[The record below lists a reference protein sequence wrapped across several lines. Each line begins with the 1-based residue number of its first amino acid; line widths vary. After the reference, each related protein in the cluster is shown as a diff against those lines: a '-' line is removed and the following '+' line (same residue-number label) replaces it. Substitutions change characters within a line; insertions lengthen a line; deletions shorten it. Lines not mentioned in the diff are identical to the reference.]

1 MSNLPQFNRR
11 SLLKGAGFG
20 AAVVGGSMLLSS
32 CGGLRGSSG
41 GAGGS
46 DVLKIG
52 LVSPRTGPLASFAE
66 PDEFVIKHVTEAL
79 RNGFTAGGMKR
90 RVEIIVKDTQS
101 SPTRATEVTKQMIT
115 SDGVDF
121 IIASG
126 TPDTANPVSD
136 QCEADGIPHATTI
149 VPWESWYYGRG
160 GEPGGQTFKYGA
172 NFYAGLG
179 DMGDT
184 FIGMFDRLD
193 TNRRVGSLWPDDTDG
208 NAVRSGFANALP
220 VAGFDVSDGGSYQ
233 NGASDFTP
241 QIAKFKDAGTELF
254 TGIPIPP
261 DFQNFWRQAQQ
272 QNYRP
277 QLAAIMKS
285 MLFPAE
291 AEALGPLANNIATL
305 GWWLPTFPYESSI
318 DGTSAK
324 DLAAAFTSDT
334 GKQWSQA
341 LGSLYSLF
349 EVAVECFKG
358 ADDPKDRDDVAN
370 QLQNLKY
377 TGISGELD
385 FSSGPERGVAIQR
398 CAGIQWRPGTDFE
411 WDLVVVDN
419 TTRPDIPIGGDLE
432 PTNA

>member
-1 MSNLPQFNRR
+1 
-11 SLLKGAGFG
+11 
-20 AAVVGGSMLLSS
+20 
-32 CGGLRGSSG
+32 
-41 GAGGS
+41 
-46 DVLKIG
+46 
-52 LVSPRTGPLASFAE
+52 
-66 PDEFVIKHVTEAL
+66 
-79 RNGFTAGGMKR
+79 
-90 RVEIIVKDTQS
+90 
-101 SPTRATEVTKQMIT
+101 
-115 SDGVDF
+115 
-121 IIASG
+121 
-126 TPDTANPVSD
+126 
-136 QCEADGIPHATTI
+136 
-149 VPWESWYYGRG
+149 
-160 GEPGGQTFKYGA
+160 
-172 NFYAGLG
+172 
-179 DMGDT
+179 
-184 FIGMFDRLD
+184 
-193 TNRRVGSLWPDDTDG
+193 
-208 NAVRSGFANALP
+208 
-220 VAGFDVSDGGSYQ
+220 
-233 NGASDFTP
+233 
-241 QIAKFKDAGTELF
+241 
-254 TGIPIPP
+254 
-261 DFQNFWRQAQQ
+261 
-272 QNYRP
+272 
-277 QLAAIMKS
+277 

-419 TTRPDIPIGGDLE
+419 KTRPDIPIGGDLE

>member
-1 MSNLPQFNRR
+1 MSNFPHLDRR
-11 SLLKGAGFG
+11 GFLRAAGVGATVTGG
-20 AAVVGGSMLLSS
+20 ALLLSA
-32 CGGLRGSSG
+32 CGGLRGSAS
-41 GAGGS
+41 ASS

-66 PDEFVIKHVTEAL
+66 PDEFVIRNITESL

-90 RVEIIVKDTQS
+90 RIEIVVKDTQS
-101 SPTRATEVTKQMIT
+101 SPTRATEVTKQLIT

-121 IIASG
+121 VIASG

-136 QCEADGIPHATTI
+136 QCEADGIPHVTTI
-149 VPWESWYYGRG
+149 VPWEAWYYGRG
-160 GEPGGQTFKYGA
+160 GEAGGETFKYGA

-179 DMGDT
+179 DMGDC
-184 FIGMFDRLD
+184 FIAMFDRLD
-193 TNRRVGSLWPDDTDG
+193 TNRRVGALWPDDTDG
-208 NAVRSGFANALP
+208 NAVRAGFAEALP
-220 VAGFDVSDGGSYQ
+220 VAGFEAFDGGRYQ

-241 QIAKFKDAGTELF
+241 QIARFKEAGTELF
-254 TGIPIPP
+254 NGIPIPP

-277 QLAAIMKS
+277 KLAAIMKS

-305 GWWLPTFPYESSI
+305 GWWLPTFPFESSI
-318 DGTSAK
+318 DGTTAK
-324 DLAAAFTSDT
+324 ELSDSFTADT

-349 EVAVECFKG
+349 EVAIESFKN
-358 ADDPKDRDDVAN
+358 ADDPKDRDDVAH
-370 QLQNLKY
+370 QLRNLKY

-385 FSSGPERGVAIQR
+385 FTSGPEAGVAVQQT
-398 CAGIQWRPGTDFE
+398 AGVQWRPGDKFD

-419 TTRPDIPIGGDLE
+419 TYRPDIPIGGDLQ